1 MIAKLNGK
9 LDSTGESWAVIDVGG
24 VGYLVFCAGRTLAA
38 LPSPGAAISLE
49 IETVVREDQFHLYGF
64 LDAHEREWFRLLRK
78 VQSVGAK
85 MALAI
90 LGLLSPEDL
99 SLAIAARDR
108 GALTRVSGVGPKL
121 ADRLITEL
129 KEKAPVDGMAV
140 AIGGG
145 ASEIQKNIIARRKLG
160 LPKNF

>member
-1 MIAKLNGK
+1 M
-9 LDSTGESWAVIDVGG
+9 
-24 VGYLVFCAGRTLAA
+24 
-38 LPSPGAAISLE
+38 
-49 IETVVREDQFHLYGF
+49 VREDQFHLYGF

-90 LGLLSPEDL
+90 LGLLSPDDL

-108 GALTRVSGVGPKL
+108 GALTRISGVGPKL

-129 KEKAPVDGMAV
+129 KDKAPVAGMTVEMGSGIANERGSPNGDAV
-140 AIGGG
+140 SALVNLGYRQSEAYGAVSGAARNLGEG
-145 ASEIQKNIIARRKLG
+145 ASIDALIQAG
-160 LPKNF
+160 LKELST